1 MKTTIANNTDYDYVT
16 ERDYLKELHKESNPA
31 EDFLPLL
38 GPDHVEF
45 YVGNARQAAYYY
57 QQAFGY
63 RLAAYSGP
71 ETGVRGKASY
81 LLEQGKIRLLL
92 TSSLEPNSEISE
104 HVRIHGDGVKVLALC
119 VNDATSAFNETVRR
133 GAQPVH
139 EPYRL
144 EDRYGE
150 VVLSSIRTYGS
161 TIHTFAERKNSTGP
175 FLPGFTPLTLA
186 PLAPSTTGTAPA
198 R

>member
-1 MKTTIANNTDYDYVT
+1 MKTIIE
-16 ERDYLKELHKESNPA
+16 ERNYLKELHRKHDRTD
-31 EDFLPLL
+31 DFLPLL
-38 GPDHVEF
+38 GTDHVEF

-57 QQAFGY
+57 QTAFGY
-63 RLAAYSGP
+63 HLTAYSGP

-104 HVRIHGDGVKVLALC
+104 HVRIHGDGVRVLALW
-119 VNDATSAFNETVRR
+119 VDDATMDFNETVRR

-144 EDRYGE
+144 ADQHGE
-150 VVLSSIRTYGS
+150 VVLASIRTYGS
-161 TIHTFAERKNSTGP
+161 TIHTFVERKNYQGA
-175 FLPGFTPLTLA
+175 FLPRFREENRFPL
-186 PLAPSTTGTAPA
+186 S
-198 R
+198 